1 MSADYQIR
9 VKGQLDPRWATVVFA
24 GFTLAHTPDGDTL
37 LTGAVADQAALHG
50 VLARCRDLGITLI
63 SINPVTSESNAPA
76 DPSPVFNSALST
88 QHSALSFKESSI
100 MTNPRI
106 YFEATDVINARPED
120 VYAVL
125 RDYRVGHPA
134 IIPRPPFT
142 DLTVEKGGVGTGT
155 IVHSDMVVWG
165 RKFHYRQEVTEPEP
179 GHILVE
185 TSTDQ
190 DQGTKFILEPLNNG
204 TQTRLTISSY
214 MPGHSGMYG
223 WLERVMTVPSA
234 RGIYQKELRQI
245 DAYMQ
250 KQKATAH
257 ALA

>member
-1 MSADYQIR
+1 
-9 VKGQLDPRWATVVFA
+9 
-24 GFTLAHTPDGDTL
+24 
-37 LTGAVADQAALHG
+37 
-50 VLARCRDLGITLI
+50 
-63 SINPVTSESNAPA
+63 
-76 DPSPVFNSALST
+76 
-88 QHSALSFKESSI
+88 

-106 YFEATDVINARPED
+106 YIEATDVINARPED

-142 DLTVEKGGVGTGT
+142 NLTVEKGGVGAGT
-155 IVHSDMVVWG
+155 IVNTDMVVWG
-165 RKFHYRQEVTEPEP
+165 RKFHYHQEVTEPEP
-179 GHILVE
+179 GRVLVE

-190 DQGTKFILEPLNNG
+190 DQGTKFVLEPLNNG

-214 MPGHSGMYG
+214 MPGHTGLYG

-234 RGIYQKELRQI
+234 RGIYMKELRQI